1 MTPRRAAH
9 VFAVANIAFLG
20 VDISLAH
27 KRVGLAIMAAQVAV
41 GLAGFVLHVAADLRG
56 SALAPLDRFV
66 FGAPPF
72 APMLFADLALLA
84 AIGLWAAAPGPSPG
98 SEENLHAR

>member
-1 MTPRRAAH
+1 M
-9 VFAVANIAFLG
+9 VI
-20 VDISLAH
+20 LA
-27 KRVGLAIMAAQVAV
+27 KPGAIPQRVGLAIMAVQVAV

-56 SALAPLDRFV
+56 SAAALLDRFV

-84 AIGLWAAAPGPSPG
+84 AIGLWASAPERSPR
-98 SEENLHAR
+98 SEEYWHAR